1 MIRELKSENERLKKI
16 IMDAARNGTGMINIA
31 DLGLGS
37 AQDIVDEMDHTQ
49 HELDNATMSWE
60 ERLAQQREKDEEER
74 LQLLEE

>member
-37 AQDIVDEMDHTQ
+37 A
-49 HELDNATMSWE
+49 
-60 ERLAQQREKDEEER
+60 
-74 LQLLEE
+74 